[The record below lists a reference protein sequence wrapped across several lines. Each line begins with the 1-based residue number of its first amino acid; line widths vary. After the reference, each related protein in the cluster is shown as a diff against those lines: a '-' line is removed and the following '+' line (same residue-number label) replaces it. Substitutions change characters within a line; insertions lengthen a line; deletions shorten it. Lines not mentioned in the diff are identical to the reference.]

1 MYKFLGWLFLF
12 NWTVF
17 HSQIEGDWYGTLDAM
32 GQKLPLVLHLKD
44 SSGFYKGTM
53 DSPNQKAM
61 GIPMSSVSVTGKT
74 LQCTC
79 WHVQT
84 GRV

>member
-44 SSGFYKGTM
+44 TKPRQPLHLHAIESFVFLSTVLMLKQIGL
-53 DSPNQKAM
+53 
-61 GIPMSSVSVTGKT
+61 I
-74 LQCTC
+74 L
-79 WHVQT
+79 
-84 GRV
+84 